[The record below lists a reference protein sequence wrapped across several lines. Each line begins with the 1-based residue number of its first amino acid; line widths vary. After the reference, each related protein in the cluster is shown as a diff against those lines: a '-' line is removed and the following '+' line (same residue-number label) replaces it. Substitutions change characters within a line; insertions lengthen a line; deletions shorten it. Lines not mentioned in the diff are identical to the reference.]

1 MVYSE
6 SEKQQQTEVQRG
18 SGAATVWV
26 QRRLGTTVRWRR
38 SGTAVEGSIREQK
51 QQVRGG
57 SRGSEAEM
65 CSREKK
71 SSSQRARRFGE
82 ELGGHTTAEV
92 LEMSCGGL
100 RKEPETSAP
109 SSGGFGFSS

>member
-1 MVYSE
+1 MLLELSD
-6 SEKQQQTEVQRG
+6 
-18 SGAATVWV
+18 
-26 QRRLGTTVRWRR
+26 
-38 SGTAVEGSIREQK
+38 
-51 QQVRGG
+51 
-57 SRGSEAEM
+57 
-65 CSREKK
+65 SREKK

-100 RKEPETSAP
+100 RQEPETSAP